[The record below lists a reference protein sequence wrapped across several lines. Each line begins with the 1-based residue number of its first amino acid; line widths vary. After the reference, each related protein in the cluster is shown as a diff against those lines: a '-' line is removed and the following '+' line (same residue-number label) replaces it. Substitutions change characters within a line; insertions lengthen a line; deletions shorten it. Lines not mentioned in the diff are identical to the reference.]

1 MGIRPSGNSVEFSD
15 IPSKIVYIRDP
26 SDFSPTLRS
35 DVVYFIDGVVDMGS
49 QSIEVP
55 AGGLYLSGHNFDV
68 SQLVSSADNYTM
80 FTSPVGG
87 SGNILGADFT
97 LTASGANS
105 SVWGISGATGDEAIE
120 FDKVNFNNCTS
131 LGFIDN
137 YRQYL
142 EVGSGRFGG
151 TPVLEFRGVWNG
163 ARISTSIVRGLS
175 DLSALFKAGA
185 GLTFSGRFI
194 TDINCD
200 LPANGALLDFSESEI
215 IGDESLLL
223 QGAFITRQGSINPK
237 DTGITP
243 NITAESVKSNW
254 ESNTGLP
261 NTNKYIKSVV
271 TAQAST
277 PIAAI
282 NTYYPLL
289 GTFTNEKAVHF
300 SQSSPGEYE
309 CLTGI
314 GDFIIT
320 GDLSIQG
327 TANDL
332 IDIRV
337 TKSTDGGATYPT
349 ELNHIS
355 RLINNLVGP
364 NDVAFFPI
372 NFITNLAKGDR
383 VRVEVENKTAANSVI
398 ARDDSF
404 IIIAEV

>member
-1 MGIRPSGNSVEFSD
+1 MGIRRSGSSVEFSD
-15 IPSKIVYIRDP
+15 IPSKIVYIRDA

-35 DVVYFIDGVVDMGS
+35 DVVYFIDGAVDMGS

-55 AGGLYLSGHNFDV
+55 AAGLYLSGHNFDV
-68 SQLVSSADNYTM
+68 SRLFSSAENYTM

-87 SGNILGADFT
+87 SGNILGADLT
-97 LTASGANS
+97 LTTSGSNS
-105 SVWGISGATGDEAIE
+105 SLWGIKGVTGGEAIE
-120 FDKVNFNNCTS
+120 FDKVNFNDCTS
-131 LGFIDN
+131 LGYIDN

-151 TPVLEFRGVWNG
+151 TPILEFRGAWNG

-175 DLSALFKAGA
+175 DLSALFKAGS

-200 LPANGALLDFSESEI
+200 LPANGSLLDFSESEI
-215 IGDESLLL
+215 LGDESLLL
-223 QGAFITRQGSINPK
+223 QGTFITRQGAINPQ

-243 NITAESVKSNW
+243 NISAESVKSNW
-254 ESNTGLP
+254 KSNTGLP
-261 NTNKYIKSVV
+261 NTNKYIKSTI

-277 PIAAI
+277 AIAAI
-282 NTYYPLL
+282 DTYYPLL
-289 GTFTNEKAVHF
+289 GTFTVEKSIHF
-300 SQSSPGEYE
+300 SQPVNGEFE
-309 CLTGI
+309 CLTGV

-320 GDLSIQG
+320 GDLAIQG

-349 ELNHIS
+349 ELSHIS

-383 VRVEVENKTAANSVI
+383 VRIEVENKTAANSVI

>member
-1 MGIRPSGNSVEFSD
+1 MSIRPSGNSVELSD
-15 IPSKIVYIRDP
+15 IPSKIIYIREP
-26 SDFSPTLRS
+26 SDFGPTLRS
-35 DVVYFIDGVVDMGS
+35 DVVYFIDGVVDMGT

-55 AGGLYLSGHNFDV
+55 VGGLYLAGHNFDV
-68 SQLVSSADNYTM
+68 SQLISSAENYTM

-87 SGNILGADFT
+87 SGNILGANFT
-97 LTASGANS
+97 LTTSGLSS

-120 FDKVNFNNCTS
+120 FDKVNFNSCTS

-151 TPVLEFRGVWNG
+151 APVLEFRGAWNG

-175 DLSALFKAGA
+175 DFSSLFKTGA

-194 TDINCD
+194 ADINCD
-200 LPANGALLDFSESEI
+200 LPTNGALLDFSESEI
-215 IGDESLLL
+215 LGDESLLL
-223 QGAFITRQGSINPK
+223 QGAFITRQGDINPK
-237 DTGITP
+237 DAGITP
-243 NITAESVKSNW
+243 NISAESVKCNW

-271 TAQAST
+271 TTQSST

-282 NTYYPLL
+282 DTYYPLL
-289 GTFTNEKAVHF
+289 GTFAVEKSTHF
-300 SQSSPGEYE
+300 SQPVNGEFE
-309 CLTGI
+309 CLTGV

-320 GDLSIQG
+320 GDLTIQG
-327 TANDL
+327 TANNL

-383 VRVEVENKTAANSVI
+383 VRLEVENKTAAKSVI